1 MKKVISFLSS
11 LVFLLFLSVS
21 YCSAEGI
28 GGELN
33 NDFSNKSKPDNIKK
47 ENNNKTD
54 IPKASIEDIFGDEQ
68 AFPFIAGLGKNAAH

>member
-1 MKKVISFLSS
+1 MKRVI
-11 LVFLLFLSVS
+11 LFLCSLFFSLFLNVS

-54 IPKASIEDIFGDEQ
+54 NPKASIEDIFGDEQ